1 MPACVIV
8 LHHTGKGESTRD
20 YRGSSDFKAS
30 LDVGYTL
37 ANFGEHRLERM
48 RLKAFKTRFRT
59 DTDVILNYREG
70 EFIADTSGS
79 AVTKSISAQLTALL
93 RVNPEITT
101 TKFEELAAARGLGR
115 NQAREYLSS
124 GVAVGEIR
132 ETKGMKNARRY
143 SSANRRR
150 KLMIL
155 RLPTSC
161 SPVSTLMGGD
171 DWRTGSSPVCLD
183 CGGELA
189 NT

>member
-1 MPACVIV
+1 MLAERRGTDPDATTVLNWVASTSPKPVVIVDSFAAFLGGDENDAGVVRAFMERLRRLKCRACVIV

-37 ANFGEHRLERM
+37 ANFGEHSLERM
-48 RLKAFKTRFRT
+48 RLEAFKTRFRT

-101 TKFEELAAARGLGR
+101 TKFEELAAARGLG
-115 NQAREYLSS
+115 
-124 GVAVGEIR
+124 
-132 ETKGMKNARRY
+132 
-143 SSANRRR
+143 
-150 KLMIL
+150 
-155 RLPTSC
+155 PTR
-161 SPVSTLMGGD
+161 P
-171 DWRTGSSPVCLD
+171 
-183 CGGELA
+183 A
-189 NT
+189 NTSAVV